1 GIETHLKKLAN
12 SFAPESPGS
21 DFLDWMAPSN
31 VPDLALWALV
41 AFDNQAF
48 KHVTSE
54 TRRRALKRVPQ
65 DLESCSAIQSEF
77 GRAVLMA
84 HTLVTGAL
92 DEIERSDLKEKL
104 RSLNDSEMVR
114 RYRWTTFTAL
124 YLSGAPELR
133 DELETLLPEHARAE
147 NVAALAHL
155 FLAAGLAGALQGRS
169 SQYLSNAEAIG
180 IRLDQF
186 ADGLR
191 LLGEHG
197 TTQQRE
203 SVREILRHL
212 SAEGWVTDDNAFRR
226 ALARLEDPDSP
237 H

>member
-1 GIETHLKKLAN
+1 SDVCSSDLEAPEARGLRRDALDPFGFGDEAFAHRLAAVVCAMAMSQMVLTHEGDENSSLQAPYSLGIETHLKKLAN

-92 DEIERSDLKEKL
+92 DEI
-104 RSLNDSEMVR
+104 
-114 RYRWTTFTAL
+114 
-124 YLSGAPELR
+124 
-133 DELETLLPEHARAE
+133 
-147 NVAALAHL
+147 
-155 FLAAGLAGALQGRS
+155 
-169 SQYLSNAEAIG
+169 
-180 IRLDQF
+180 
-186 ADGLR
+186 
-191 LLGEHG
+191 
-197 TTQQRE
+197 
-203 SVREILRHL
+203 
-212 SAEGWVTDDNAFRR
+212 
-226 ALARLEDPDSP
+226 
-237 H
+237 